1 MLNEEKKQIKFLKI
15 KEEMLGKIVLE
26 RVQKHMFQENKLKA
40 NYITKVKSEKS
51 IDEAL
56 VEFLKMKVKRA
67 DKALNQ

>member
-1 MLNEEKKQIKFLKI
+1 
-15 KEEMLGKIVLE
+15 MLGKIVLE

-40 NYITKVKSEKS
+40 NYITRVKSEKS

-56 VEFLKMKVKRA
+56 VQFLKMKVKRA

>member
-1 MLNEEKKQIKFLKI
+1 
-15 KEEMLGKIVLE
+15 MLGKIVLE
-26 RVQKHMFQENKLKA
+26 RVQKHLHQEKKLKA

-67 DKALNQ
+67 DKALNQWVIINFSICF